1 MKKLPNLNE
10 LRFIAASLVLI
21 YHIDAGLVRNHYK
34 NEYYSLFPFNF
45 GSLGVVLFFVLSG
58 FLITWLL
65 LKEKETTGISVKR
78 FYLKRM
84 LRIWPL
90 YYLIIIICFLFL
102 NDLPF
107 LKWNTIAPIQTI
119 IIDKGLLV
127 FLLIIICPNVAL
139 LFASSLGYANPTW
152 SIGVEE
158 QFYLIWPHI
167 MKTRRPIIYIISIII
182 IMILL
187 RNSLL
192 IHTANWLVQ
201 AGWLTKSSIVYKA
214 MFTLNRFF
222 VFPFAFKIDAMAIG
236 ALGAMIAVY
245 YKKVLQFIFSKTF
258 QWIFYSLFAIA
269 IFFMPNILP
278 YQVFSIFFILL
289 ILNLALNEKSILA
302 ITNRR
307 LDWLGQVSY
316 GIYLFHSITI
326 VPSVKLV
333 LYLAGGKVNLFT
345 EIIMCAVSLS
355 ITVGIAALSYK
366 YFETP
371 FLKMKE
377 RLAA

>member
-1 MKKLPNLNE
+1 MKKLPNLDE
-10 LRFIAASLVLI
+10 LRCIAASLVLM

-34 NEYYSLFPFNF
+34 EEYYSIFPFNF

-65 LKEKETTGISVKR
+65 LHEKQTTGISVKR
-78 FYLKRM
+78 FYLKRI

-90 YYLIIIICFLFL
+90 YYLIIILCFLFL
-102 NDLPF
+102 NDWAF
-107 LKWNTIAPIQTI
+107 LEWKTIAPIQTI
-119 IIDKGLLV
+119 IIDKGLLI
-127 FLLIIICPNVAL
+127 FLLVIICPNVAL

-167 MKTRRPIIYIISIII
+167 MKTRRPMIYISSIII
-182 IMILL
+182 IMIFL
-187 RNSLL
+187 RNGLL

-201 AGWLTKSSIVYKA
+201 ASWLAKSSIVYKSL
-214 MFTLNRFF
+214 FTFNRFF
-222 VFPFAFKIDAMAIG
+222 VFSFAFKIDAMAIG
-236 ALGAMIAVY
+236 ALGAITAVY
-245 YKKVLQFIFSKTF
+245 YKKILALIFSKTF
-258 QWIFYSLFAIA
+258 QWAFYCLFAIA
-269 IFFMPNILP
+269 IFTMPDILP
-278 YQVFSIFFILL
+278 YQGFSIFFILL
-289 ILNLALNEKSILA
+289 ILNLALNEKSLLSIR
-302 ITNRR
+302 NRR
-307 LDWLGQVSY
+307 IAWLGQISY

-333 LYLAGGKVNLFT
+333 LYIADGKVNLFT
-345 EIIMCAVSLS
+345 EIMMCAVSLS
-355 ITVGIAALSYK
+355 ITVGIATLSYK